1 MSKNKHPGFRP
12 PANQILE
19 SPVHLVAFVGISGLS
34 PLGPGTVGT
43 LVGVFVW
50 WVLRDLP
57 PTVYLGLLAALFVF
71 GCWVCGRS
79 AKLIGLPDY
88 KGIVFDEV
96 VGFLIAA
103 TPLISQLYQRRG
115 PLWPWLV
122 GIFILFRTL
131 DIMKPPPIQWFDR
144 HVSGGLGIMIDDA
157 VAGFLT
163 AVVAAITL
171 NLIP

>member
-1 MSKNKHPGFRP
+1 MSKNKHSRFRP
-12 PANQILE
+12 PINQILE
-19 SPVHLVAFVGISGLS
+19 SPIHLIAFVGISGLS

-43 LVGVFVW
+43 LVGVFIW

-57 PTVYLGLLAALFVF
+57 PILYFGLMAVLFFF

-79 AKLIGLPDY
+79 AKLIGLSDY
-88 KGIVFDEV
+88 RGIVFDEV

-103 TPLISQLYQRRG
+103 TPLIRELYQYRG

-122 GIFILFRTL
+122 GTFVLFRIL
-131 DIMKPPPIQWFDR
+131 DIVKPPPIQWFDR

-157 VAGFLT
+157 LAGLLT
-163 AVVAAITL
+163 AAVAAIVL
-171 NLIP
+171 NLIQ